1 MIPLTP
7 SPSYIENTRE
17 RADLSTFAGQAAHY
31 AGVRARLSARPLQV
45 PAAPKPVKL
54 PAPRPAPYG
63 VPINLLSPPSARNI
77 VYLVALRHR
86 VSADAITGPR
96 RDRVIVAV
104 RDEAIRIV
112 HSHCQHL
119 SLPMIG
125 RMFGDRDHTTILH
138 SIRKRRA
145 V

>member
-1 MIPLTP
+1 MT
-7 SPSYIENTRE
+7 SASYIEKTRE
-17 RADLSTFAGQAAHY
+17 PADLSTFAGQAAHY

-45 PAAPKPVKL
+45 PAPPIPIKL
-54 PAPRPAPYG
+54 PERRVSYG

-77 VYLVALRHR
+77 IHLVGLKHG
-86 VSADAITGPR
+86 VSTDAIVGPR

-112 HSHCQHL
+112 HGHCEHL

-125 RMFGDRDHTTILH
+125 RIFGDRDHTTILH
-138 SIRKRRA
+138 SIHKKVRA
-145 V
+145 A